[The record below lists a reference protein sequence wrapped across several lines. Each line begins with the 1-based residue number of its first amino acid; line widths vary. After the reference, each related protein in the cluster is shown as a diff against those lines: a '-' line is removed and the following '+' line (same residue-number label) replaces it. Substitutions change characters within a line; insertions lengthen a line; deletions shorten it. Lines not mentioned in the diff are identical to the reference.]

1 MSVHIEQ
8 EIKLQAPR
16 RFDLSVL
23 ADGIGGFSASPIEA
37 HKLST
42 VYYDTDDLRLTR
54 WGCSLRFR
62 RGQGWTLKLPAVS
75 DNGSLARVEHTFA
88 AAGAKPPVK
97 ALELVA
103 AFLRGRPVAPVARL
117 RTVRKSLRLHGASG
131 EEIAEVADDDVR
143 VMSGGR
149 VIDRFREVEVEL
161 LNGAPSSVLEGF
173 RRSLQ
178 DAGAG
183 AVDETPKSV
192 RALGAPAL
200 APPELYC
207 ARPNGQSKA
216 SDVIRYALA
225 SSVEMLMRA
234 DAPLRL
240 NMDPEA
246 VHQARVATRKLRS
259 DLRTFGPLLREEWVR
274 SLRAKIKWFTDELGA
289 VRDADVLVGRLRR
302 RAARLSIK
310 DVRKVEA
317 VIERFAKESHAA
329 RAELARVLREKRY
342 LDLLNDLVDA
352 AADPRVEQP
361 ASEPAIEMLPRLVEV
376 PWKKLCKAIAQ
387 LDDNAQDEQLH
398 QVRIKAKRCRYAA
411 EAIVPVGGKP
421 IARFARRVQR
431 LQRIL
436 GELHDAVVAEQ
447 RLREIKG
454 DREEIFAAGTLAAM
468 ESLAADEARSSWRKA
483 WKKASK
489 KSLRAWM

>member
-16 RFDLSVL
+16 RFDLSAL
-23 ADGIGGFSASPIEA
+23 ADGINGLTSSAIQA

-42 VYYDTDDLRLTR
+42 IYYDTDDLRLTR
-54 WGCSLRFR
+54 WGCSLRLR
-62 RGQGWTLKLPAVS
+62 RGQGWTLKLPAAS
-75 DNGSLARVEHTFA
+75 ENGSLARVEHTFVA
-88 AAGAKPPVK
+88 TGTKPPAK

-103 AFLRGRPVAPVARL
+103 AFLRGRAVGPVARL
-117 RTVRKSLRLHGASG
+117 RTVRKSLRLHGVSG
-131 EEIAEVADDDVR
+131 EEIAEIADDDVR
-143 VMSGGR
+143 VMSDGR
-149 VIDRFREVEVEL
+149 VVDRFREIEVEL
-161 LNGAPSSVLEGF
+161 LNGAPTSMLDGL

-183 AVDETPKSV
+183 VVDETPKSV

-200 APPELYC
+200 TPPELYC
-207 ARPNGQSKA
+207 ARPSGQSPA
-216 SDVIRYALA
+216 ADVIRYALA

-274 SLRAKIKWFTDELGA
+274 SLRGKIKWFTDELGA

-302 RAARLSIK
+302 WAARLSAK
-310 DVRKVEA
+310 NVRAVEA

-329 RAELARVLREKRY
+329 RAELAGVLREKRY
-342 LDLLNDLVDA
+342 LELLNELVDA

-361 ASEPAIEMLPRLVEV
+361 ASEPAIDVLPRLVEV
-376 PWKKLCKAIAQ
+376 PWKKLCKAITA
-387 LDDNAQDEQLH
+387 LNNKAGDEQLH
-398 QVRIKAKRCRYAA
+398 RVRIKAKRCRYAA

-421 IARFARRVQR
+421 IVRFARRVQR
-431 LQRIL
+431 FQRIL

-454 DREEIFAAGTLAAM
+454 DREDIFAAGTLAAM

-489 KSLRAWM
+489 KSLRSWM